1 MSLLRDLSLILL
13 AGGAFVLA
21 LVPLALLGGAVYGM
35 WYLQRHENLPSWL
48 RLAQAYLALGRAYVE
63 LAMRAVIRPILLV
76 HSILAVVQGWLGAIV
91 KSITGRQ

>member
-1 MSLLRDLSLILL
+1 MTTLRDLSLILL
-13 AGGAFVLA
+13 ASGAFVLA

-76 HSILAVVQGWLGAIV
+76 HSILATVQGWLGAIV